1 MGFIIFIVLYL
12 AAYYAA
18 YYLALTAV
26 GSIALHSISF
36 EKFVKSVIVTVYALS
51 VVVVA
56 CWLIFGAS
64 SSLFM
69 SFALSYCITL
79 LRIDYE
85 DSYDIVR
92 RLR

>member
-1 MGFIIFIVLYL
+1 MDFLIFIAVYL
-12 AAYYAA
+12 TAYYAA
-18 YYLALTAV
+18 YYLALFAV
-26 GSIALHSISF
+26 GSIALHSVSF
-36 EKFVKSVIVTVYALS
+36 EKFIKAVLVTVYSLS

-56 CWLIFGAS
+56 CWLVFGAS

-85 DSYDIVR
+85 DSYDVVR
-92 RLR
+92 RIG